1 MTNVH
6 AEGASPAIDTT
17 IITNATATAAAGANP
32 ARTPRRKVLAGL
44 AAALVSPWAW
54 AGAYEDFFSAI
65 QRDDGNAI
73 TALLRR
79 GFDPNTRDAK
89 GQAGLLIALQN
100 DSLKAFTALL
110 AARNIK
116 VEVRNAQDESPL
128 MLAAIKGHIDI
139 VRALMA
145 RDADVN
151 KTGWAPLHYAAS
163 AGSAQHTQIIALLI
177 ENHAYIDATSP
188 NGTTPLMMA
197 AQYGSLASVQLLL
210 DEGADPTLKNQ
221 LGLTAADFAMRVNRT
236 DSAAKIAEALRRRQP
251 NRGQW

>member
-1 MTNVH
+1 MNAANVK
-6 AEGASPAIDTT
+6 ANVNASASR
-17 IITNATATAAAGANP
+17 NAAAHAAP
-32 ARTPRRKVLAGL
+32 RTASRRQVLAGL
-44 AAALVSPWAW
+44 AGLSAAWAVPWAW

-100 DSLKAFTALL
+100 DSLKAFAALL

-128 MLAAIKGHIDI
+128 MMAAIKGNVEA
-139 VRALMA
+139 VRALIA

-163 AGSAQHTQIIALLI
+163 AGTPQHTQIIALLL

-197 AQYGSLASVQLLL
+197 AHYGSLASVQLLL

-221 LGLTAADFAMRVNRT
+221 LGLTATDFAMRASRT
-236 DSAAKIAEALRRRQP
+236 DSAAKIAEGIRRRQP
-251 NRGQW
+251 NRGAW

>member
-1 MTNVH
+1 MALV
-6 AEGASPAIDTT
+6 GI
-17 IITNATATAAAGANP
+17 AAGLLA
-32 ARTPRRKVLAGL
+32 PRV
-44 AAALVSPWAW
+44 W

-100 DSLKAFTALL
+100 DSLKAVAALL

-128 MLAAIKGHIDI
+128 MLAAIKGQVDI
-139 VRALMA
+139 ARTLIA

-163 AGSAQHTQIIALLI
+163 AGTPQHTQIIALLL
-177 ENHAYIDATSP
+177 ENHAYIDAASP

-197 AQYGSLASVQLLL
+197 AHYGSLESVQLLL
-210 DEGADPTLKNQ
+210 DEGADPTLRNQ
-221 LGLTAADFAMRVNRT
+221 LRLSATDFAMRASRT
-236 DSAAKIAEALRRRQP
+236 DSAAKIAEAIRRRQP
-251 NRGQW
+251 NRGKW